1 MQRIPMCAVAAL
13 LVASAIAQQPEVGSP
28 APAITAA
35 RWLNWTGDAPTVQS
49 LAGRA
54 VLLEFWGTWCGPCVR
69 AMPEIQ
75 KLHAR
80 YRNQGLTVLAVSYED
95 PAVLEPF
102 LKEHGYTMPVAAD
115 TAKAMVAAYGV
126 RSWPTT
132 FVLGKDGKVAH
143 VGSPYDA
150 EAAVEAALG
159 LEAGPAALLDAWLAT
174 LGAKDQDAQRA
185 ALQRL
190 VDKAPHDFDLQAW
203 ARAHLPPETAQPGD
217 ASGRTAAPAA
227 ATKRGEARPTLAN
240 VVAAWH
246 GAADARTALLHHLA
260 IADTTAFDLAA
271 FARTRFGEA
280 FPFDGTE
287 LAKLLD
293 DQEFD
298 AIITALRDRA
308 PAASVRDAAAKH
320 EGLQAYCRREEPGA
334 RRLARKGLMAQ
345 RYLFANALPADEATN
360 GRFFRELSISGVQT
374 SEDRKQILGIL
385 LGGSILKRADAEHYV
400 QDQLTRALL
409 MADLAAGHAPQLADL
424 GERLA
429 TERAAVVAD
438 LVERY
443 GEPKPV
449 ETK

>member
-115 TAKAMVAAYGV
+115 TAKAMVTAYGV

-132 FVLGKDGKVAH
+132 FVIGKDGKVAH

-174 LGAKDQDAQRA
+174 LDGKAPDAQRA

-227 ATKRGEARPTLAN
+227 ATKRGEALPTLDN

-246 GAADARTALLHHLA
+246 GAADARAALLQHLA
-260 IADTTAFDLAA
+260 TADTTAFDLAA

-400 QDQLTRALL
+400 KDQLTRALL